1 MVAFTHEAS
10 AYAAN
15 LHQFDEKF
23 VTKESQSLLFGFNE
37 HELLRRELETLMEA
51 TLEDKW
57 WAVAGLDIIM
67 GLPIPI
73 ARVEPPD
80 LSCAQWILSDETLS
94 SVEHAQHR
102 FVRD

>member
-51 TLEDKW
+51 TLEDK
-57 WAVAGLDIIM
+57 
-67 GLPIPI
+67 
-73 ARVEPPD
+73 
-80 LSCAQWILSDETLS
+80 
-94 SVEHAQHR
+94 
-102 FVRD
+102 